1 MKQRTIGETSRRK
14 LESSIPAQQPNSL
27 TLELILI
34 AKAKATVVTEAK
46 PCGTRLLSQHVR
58 N

>member
-1 MKQRTIGETSRRK
+1 MKQRTTGETSRRK

-27 TLELILI
+27 TLESVLI
-34 AKAKATVVTEAK
+34 AKAKMTVIMEAK
-46 PCGTRLLSQHVR
+46 PCSACLLTKHVG

>member
-1 MKQRTIGETSRRK
+1 MKQRTTGETSRRK

-27 TLELILI
+27 TLESVLIT
-34 AKAKATVVTEAK
+34 KAKATVVMEAK
-46 PCGTRLLSQHVR
+46 PCGTCLLSQHVR